1 MKILLVNPSAGIW
14 NTRNTMP
21 LGLAYI
27 AAVLEQQNYD
37 VRVLDLTV
45 ENKSGEQIKKE
56 IRSNDIVGI
65 TSTTPTIYNAWN
77 VCSIAKEEGVPV
89 AMGGPH
95 PTALPQES
103 VDKCDIIVN
112 GEGEKTIVDVCNAID
127 GKKIKASMKK
137 VRGIYYKQ
145 GKKIVS
151 TGKQEFIKNLDSIP
165 FPAMHLFP
173 DISNYSTQH
182 PLLDKKVISGSII
195 TSRGCPYN
203 CVFCFKSIFGNVYR
217 YRSPQ
222 NVVEE
227 WKLLVEEYN
236 VKEIGIVDDS
246 FTSYPKRAIEI
257 CKLIVEQNLQTPWL
271 TPSGIRIKPVSRELL
286 QWMMRSGCYRVA
298 FGIESGSQRVLEKIG
313 KKLTLREIEESV
325 KLAKSVGLETLG
337 FFMIGNYGDDMQSI
351 KQTIAFS
358 KKLDLDYAQ
367 YLITVPYPGSM
378 LFNIVKQRGRFLI
391 NKWDEYGTF
400 EDRAYFELDEVTE
413 ELVERMHKQAYRDFY
428 VNPKFIMRKALDK
441 KTIMN
446 ANNYIKAL
454 MRWIG

>member
-45 ENKSGEQIKKE
+45 ENKTNEQLGKE
-56 IRSNDIVGI
+56 IRSADMLGI

-77 VCSIAKEEGVPV
+77 VCSIAKEEGVPIV
-89 AMGGPH
+89 MGGPH

-103 VDKCDIIVN
+103 IEKCDVIVN

-127 GKKIKASMKK
+127 GKKIKAIMKK
-137 VRGIYYKQ
+137 VRGIYYKR

-151 TGKQEFIKNLDSIP
+151 TGKQEFIKDLDSIP

-227 WKLLVEEYN
+227 WRLLVEEYS

-271 TPSGIRIKPVSRELL
+271 TPSGIRIKPISRELL

-337 FFMIGNYGDDMQSI
+337 FFMIGNYGDNMQSI

-400 EDRAYFELDEVTE
+400 EDRAYFELDDVTE

-441 KTIMN
+441 KTILN